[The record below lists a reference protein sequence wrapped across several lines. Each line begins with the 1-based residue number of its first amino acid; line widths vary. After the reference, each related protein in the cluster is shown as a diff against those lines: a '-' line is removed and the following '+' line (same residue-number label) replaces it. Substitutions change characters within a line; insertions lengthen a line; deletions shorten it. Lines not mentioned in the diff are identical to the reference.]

1 MGRCPWTDHPR
12 ALSIVHPHS
21 YTYTV
26 VMKNITLS
34 VDENVLATVRR
45 HAAERNSTVN
55 ALVREYLTGL
65 AAHEDRAKR
74 ARVRLRQLS
83 AQSQGRLGKKT
94 WSREEL
100 HDR

>member
-1 MGRCPWTDHPR
+1 
-12 ALSIVHPHS
+12 
-21 YTYTV
+21 
-26 VMKNITLS
+26 MKNITLS
-34 VDENVLATVRR
+34 VDENVLAAVRR

-55 ALVREYLTGL
+55 AMVSEYLGNL

-83 AQSQGRLGKKT
+83 AKSQGRLGQKT
-94 WSREEL
+94 WTREEL